1 MKLTRYQTFAVA
13 VLAFLQFTIILDFM
27 ILSPLGATLL
37 QVLHV
42 STSQF
47 SLVVSVYAFSA
58 GASGLLTAGFAD
70 KFDRKKLLLFFYAG
84 FILGTALCGIA
95 TTYHFLLAARIVT
108 GLFGGVIG
116 SISMAITADL
126 FPLEMRGRVMG
137 IIQTAFAASQVLG
150 LPVGLYLSNRWGWH
164 APFLMIAGIGAA
176 AGGVIALG
184 LKPIDAH
191 LKIKNDRNAFQHLVK
206 TISRSDYLRGF
217 TATILLATGGF
228 MLMPFGSTFTVNNL
242 GVSLEKLPVI
252 YLITGLCSIIAG
264 PLVGRLS
271 DSIGKYRVFVLGTGL
286 AIVTVFIYC
295 HLGITP
301 LWVVIL
307 VSIFLFIAI
316 SARMISI
323 SALMSAVPDLKDRGA
338 FMSVN
343 SSLQQF
349 AGGVAAS
356 IAGLIVVQTSSG
368 KLSHYDLLGYVV
380 ITAMAITVVLVYS
393 IHKMVRDKANSTAPG
408 SDTRAMDPNPPATD
422 QKLTTMRG

>member
-1 MKLTRYQTFAVA
+1 MKLTRYQIFAVA

-37 QVLHV
+37 QELHV

-47 SLVVSVYAFSA
+47 SLVVSAYAFSA

-84 FILGTALCGIA
+84 FIVGTALCGIA
-95 TTYHFLLAARIVT
+95 TDYHFLLAARIVT
-108 GLFGGVIG
+108 GIFGGVIG
-116 SISMAITADL
+116 SICMAITADL
-126 FPLEMRGRVMG
+126 FALEMRGRVMG

-150 LPVGLYLSNRWGWH
+150 LPVGLYLSNRWSWH

-176 AGGVIALG
+176 AGVIIAVG

-191 LKIKNDRNAFQHLVK
+191 LKIKNDRNAFQHVLK
-206 TISRSDYLRGF
+206 TVSKPTYLRGF
-217 TATILLATGGF
+217 AATILLATGGF

-242 GVSLEKLPVI
+242 GIPIEKLPVI
-252 YLITGLCSIIAG
+252 YLITGICSIIAG

-271 DSIGKYRVFVLGTGL
+271 DSIGKYPVFLLGTVL
-286 AIVTVFIYC
+286 SVTMVFIYC
-295 HLGITP
+295 HLGPTP
-301 LWVVIL
+301 LWAVIAIS
-307 VSIFLFIAI
+307 VFLFIGI

-323 SALMSAVPDLKDRGA
+323 SALISAVPDLKDRGA

-349 AGGVAAS
+349 AGGFA
-356 IAGLIVVQTSSG
+356 AGLAGVIVTQTKSG
-368 KLSHYDLLGYVV
+368 KLTHYDLLGYVV
-380 ITAMAITVVLVYS
+380 ITAMIATLLLMYS
-393 IHKMVRDKANSTAPG
+393 IHKMVGDK
-408 SDTRAMDPNPPATD
+408 SDSVPTTTTGNRAMDPSPPLAA
-422 QKLTTMRG
+422 QN

>member
-13 VLAFLQFTIILDFM
+13 ILAFLQFTVILDFM

-37 QVLHV
+37 QELHV

-95 TTYHFLLAARIVT
+95 TNYHFLLAARIVT

-164 APFLMIAGIGAA
+164 APFLMIAGIGAVS
-176 AGGVIALG
+176 GVVIALG

-191 LKIKNDRNAFQHLVK
+191 LKVKNDRNAFQHLVK
-206 TISRSDYLRGF
+206 TVSKPDYLRGF
-217 TATILLATGGF
+217 IATIFLATGGF
-228 MLMPFGSTFTVNNL
+228 MLLPFGSTFTVNNL
-242 GVSLEKLPVI
+242 GISLDKLPVI
-252 YLITGLCSIIAG
+252 YLITGVCSIVAG

-271 DSIGKYRVFVLGTGL
+271 DSIGKYRIFVLGTAL
-286 AIVTVFIYC
+286 TLIMVLIYC
-295 HLGITP
+295 HLGVTP
-301 LWVVIL
+301 LWAVIL
-307 VSIFLFIAI
+307 VNVLLFIGI
-316 SARMISI
+316 SARMISV
-323 SALMSAVPDLKDRGA
+323 SALISAVPDIKDRGA

-349 AGGVAAS
+349 AGGVAAG
-356 IAGLIVVQTSSG
+356 IAGLIVVQTESG
-368 KLSHYDLLGYVV
+368 KLNHYDRLGYVV
-380 ITAMAITVVLVYS
+380 ITAMAITVVLMYS
-393 IHKMVRDKANSTAPG
+393 IHKMVREKTRSTTVAAGNLATEPTAPL
-408 SDTRAMDPNPPATD
+408 TEE
-422 QKLTTMRG
+422 KLTTARG